1 MNANVAETSLS
12 SMKRMTSGITLL
24 RVTFQGVPG
33 VVDPG
38 NSRLSRQS
46 SGGKNVSDV
55 VARGGRAVVAVDGYR
70 QLHMMSR
77 CTTDEPDAMD
87 SARGS

>member
-33 VVDPG
+33 VVDPE
-38 NSRLSRQS
+38 NSRLSRQN
-46 SGGKNVSDV
+46 SGVTDVSDMV
-55 VARGGRAVVAVDGYR
+55 EGGG
-70 QLHMMSR
+70 
-77 CTTDEPDAMD
+77 
-87 SARGS
+87 